1 MAGSL
6 LVFKNGTLIAWPKK
20 TRRKERKTLRER
32 ERERVGRGGEHTIVI
47 IMCVQ

>member
-6 LVFKNGTLIAWPKK
+6 LVFKNGQE
-20 TRRKERKTLRER
+20 KEEKRERHWER
-32 ERERVGRGGEHTIVI
+32 ERGEHTIVI